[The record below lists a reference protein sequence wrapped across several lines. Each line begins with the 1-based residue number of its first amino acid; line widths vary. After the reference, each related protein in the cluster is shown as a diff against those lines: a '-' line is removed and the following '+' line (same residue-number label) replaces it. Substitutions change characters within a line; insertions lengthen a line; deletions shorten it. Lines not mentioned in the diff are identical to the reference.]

1 MSGYHI
7 NEKTSCHKAEKSAM
21 CLFQKIVSWLSIVI
35 TVVAGFVAVWLMA
48 ACIHDGDDYGKGF
61 IPGALLCIAFV
72 ISNVLLLRKQQNGF
86 WLMVLLPLPII
97 IPTAFNEYEELID
110 FTNGILAFLLAYY
123 ALLRIPSNQ
132 SSYWVLL
139 NRPSTWFRNMVIAT
153 WICFNLVMYA
163 TPFVLARNVG
173 FTSNLFSNGQ
183 TIFNAKYGFSPS
195 FYCNEIA
202 KKMARNEDIF
212 ATREECK
219 RWFEMSINSMSE
231 EDYNCHVDYLYND
244 YLYLDYAAF
253 LESVGEY
260 NQAYATFMKA
270 RKLFGTPETEEKLD
284 SFVMRH
290 MYFFPDSC
298 K

>member
-7 NEKTSCHKAEKSAM
+7 NEETSCHKAEKSAM

-35 TVVAGFVAVWLMA
+35 TVVAGFVAVLLMA
-48 ACIHDGDDYGKGF
+48 GSIIDHEDYGKGAT
-61 IPGALLCIAFV
+61 PGALLCIAFV

-97 IPTAFNEYEELID
+97 IPTAFNEYEELIY

-132 SSYWVLL
+132 SSYWALL

-153 WICFNLVMYA
+153 WVCFNLVMYA
-163 TPFVLARNVG
+163 TPFALARNVG
-173 FTSNLFSNGQ
+173 FTSNLFSHGQ
-183 TIFNAKYGFSPS
+183 TVFNAKYGFSPS

-202 KKMARNEDIF
+202 TKMARNEDIF

-219 RWFEMSINSMSE
+219 RWFEMSVNNMSE
-231 EDYNCHVDYLYND
+231 EDYNWLHDYY
-244 YLYLDYAAF
+244 YLDYAAF

-260 NQAYATFMKA
+260 NKAYATFMKA
-270 RKLFGTPETEEKLD
+270 RKLFGTSKTEEKLD

-290 MYFFPDSC
+290 MQFFPDSTLNSFP
-298 K
+298 

>member
-1 MSGYHI
+1 MSVYHI
-7 NEKTSCHKAEKSAM
+7 NEETSCHKAEKSAM
-21 CLFQKIVSWLSIVI
+21 CLFQKIVSWLII
-35 TVVAGFVAVWLMA
+35 AIIVVAGFVAVWFMA
-48 ACIHDGDDYGKGF
+48 VCISGHSDYGKGF
-61 IPGALLCIAFV
+61 MPGALLCIAFV

-97 IPTAFNEYEELID
+97 IPTAFNEYEELIY

-132 SSYWVLL
+132 SSYWALL
-139 NRPSTWFRNMVIAT
+139 NRPSTWFRNMVVAT
-153 WICFNLVMYA
+153 WVCFNLVMYA

-183 TIFNAKYGFSPS
+183 TVFNAKYGFSPS
-195 FYCNEIA
+195 YYCNEIA
-202 KKMARNEDIF
+202 QKMAHNIDIY
-212 ATREECK
+212 ATHEECK

-231 EDYNCHVDYLYND
+231 EDYNWLDDGY
-244 YLYLDYAAF
+244 YLDYAAF

-260 NQAYATFMKA
+260 NKAYATFMKA
-270 RKLFGTPETEEKLD
+270 RKLFGTTETEEKLD

-290 MYFFPDSC
+290 MQFFPDFAHNSFP
-298 K
+298 